1 MDLTINKKR
10 IFKALEDLPDDAT
23 IEDAQYRLHV
33 LEQVS
38 KSLANTEEKIPHE
51 EIEKEFLN
59 DSK

>member
-38 KSLANTEEKIPHE
+38 KSLANTGEKIPQE
-51 EIEKEFLN
+51 EIEREFLS
-59 DSK
+59 DSE

>member
-38 KSLANTEEKIPHE
+38 KSLANSDEKIPQE

-59 DSK
+59 DRK

>member
-38 KSLANTEEKIPHE
+38 KSLANTEEKIPQE
-51 EIEKEFLN
+51 EIEKEFL
-59 DSK
+59 SVSE

>member
-38 KSLANTEEKIPHE
+38 KSLTNTGEKIPQK
-51 EIEKEFLN
+51 EIEKEFLSDN
-59 DSK
+59 K

>member
-38 KSLANTEEKIPHE
+38 KSLVNTEKKIPQE
-51 EIEKEFLN
+51 EIEREFLS
-59 DSK
+59 DKE

>member
-38 KSLANTEEKIPHE
+38 KSLANTEEKIPQE
-51 EIEKEFLN
+51 EIEKEFLS